1 MITRIEI
8 FFRNC
13 LISLDCQVASR
24 DCQVAP
30 HLGAPNRGRV
40 QRKLK
45 MYFDV
50 NNLDNNSYLYNTI
63 MGENNDI
70 AQMLALLHKLQG
82 IDFIRQLRL
91 ITERHEF
98 SPLDTDPQIF
108 VVVVNWQKIT
118 HLC

>member
-1 MITRIEI
+1 M
-8 FFRNC
+8 
-13 LISLDCQVASR
+13 APR

-50 NNLDNNSYLYNTI
+50 NNLDNNLYLCNTI